1 MNALDFMQ
9 RLDPGRAST
18 VAAARPALRSLM
30 APSSQAS
37 QASLTSPVASSW
49 SPLAGGLPGDLGA
62 GSDGVAAPLREG
74 LVPPG
79 KGAPIAS
86 FGGAQRGRIQAARPA
101 ASAASV
107 GLEPAGMRAAPAVPV
122 LRPNA
127 ARLAPV
133 TPVPS
138 ETSNAAPQS
147 AAPLRPQRIEPAHA
161 QAQAQAQALTQ
172 LRAAAAVLASGR
184 SAWPLDAEP
193 DQPMSAA
200 ALQARASASPA
211 ALAAPA
217 PALHVTID
225 RIEVRAAAAA
235 PKAAPAQRQ
244 PKPPAVSLADY
255 LRSGAR
261 SKVAP

>member
-86 FGGAQRGRIQAARPA
+86 FGGAQRGPIQAARPA

-147 AAPLRPQRIEPAHA
+147 AAPLRPQRIEPAH
-161 QAQAQAQALTQ
+161 AQAQAQALTQ